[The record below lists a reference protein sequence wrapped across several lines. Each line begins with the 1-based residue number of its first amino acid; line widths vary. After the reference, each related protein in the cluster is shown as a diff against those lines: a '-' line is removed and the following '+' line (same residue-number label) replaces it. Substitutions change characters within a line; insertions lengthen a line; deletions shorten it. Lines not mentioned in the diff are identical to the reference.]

1 MVIISYD
8 ISDDKKRA
16 WFNKYIKQFGH
27 MLQYSVY
34 EIDNSERILNNIVTD
49 INNKFMKT
57 FDATDSV
64 YIFKLSST
72 CEIQKYGYVRNEDS
86 DLLIVE

>member
-8 ISDDKKRA
+8 ISDNKKRA
-16 WFNKYIKQFGH
+16 KFSKYIKRFGH

-34 EIDNSERILNNIVTD
+34 EIENSERILNNIILD
-49 INNKFMKT
+49 LNNKFMKT
-57 FDATDSV
+57 FDQTDSV

-72 CEIQKYGYVRNEDS
+72 CKVQKFGYAKNEDS
-86 DLLIVE
+86 SLIIVK